1 MMYPYLKDDDKVA
14 NSTEMCYQMQNKV
27 QRLQSLK
34 GNFLKD
40 TQTENETFYAKFIM
54 LIVSQK
60 KTRNF
65 QKKKNCSRIAI
76 KI

>member
-1 MMYPYLKDDDKVA
+1 MMYPYLKDDGKGA
-14 NSTEMCYQMQNKV
+14 NSTEMCYQTQNKV

-40 TQTENETFYAKFIM
+40 TQTENETFYAKLIM

-60 KTRNF
+60 EARNF
-65 QKKKNCSRIAI
+65 QKKK
-76 KI
+76 KLF

>member
-1 MMYPYLKDDDKVA
+1 MMYPYLKDDGKGA
-14 NSTEMCYQMQNKV
+14 NSTEMCYHTQNKV

-40 TQTENETFYAKFIM
+40 TQTENETFYAKLIM

-60 KTRNF
+60 ETRNF
-65 QKKKNCSRIAI
+65 QKKK
-76 KI
+76 KLF

>member
-1 MMYPYLKDDDKVA
+1 MMYPYLKDDGKGA
-14 NSTEMCYQMQNKV
+14 NSTEMCYQTQNKV

-40 TQTENETFYAKFIM
+40 TQTENETFYAKLIM

-60 KTRNF
+60 ETRNF
-65 QKKKNCSRIAI
+65 QKKK
-76 KI
+76 KLF